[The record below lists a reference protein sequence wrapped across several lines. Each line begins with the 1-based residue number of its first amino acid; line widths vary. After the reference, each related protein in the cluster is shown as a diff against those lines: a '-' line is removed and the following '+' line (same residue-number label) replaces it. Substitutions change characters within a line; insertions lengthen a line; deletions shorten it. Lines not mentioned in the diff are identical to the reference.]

1 MEIGDVYGNLTVVS
15 DPYKIESEKYA
26 YFVDCACSCGSGVK
40 RYRKVA
46 LTKSNRP
53 TRSCGCLQK
62 LSTQNNIIPLKV
74 GEVFGRLTIEADDR
88 FENGRR
94 FVKTLCS
101 CGNSY
106 IGRYDLIKSG
116 HTTSCGCAY
125 ENTRLTNLKHG
136 MTKTPTYSSWQAM
149 KERCRNPKSPGFENY
164 GGRGITYDPRWE
176 QFENF
181 FADMGERPELHD
193 LDRIDVNGN
202 YCKENCRWSDRTI
215 QTFNKRKSEGKT
227 SKYFGVCYHKGKEL
241 WQARLYYYKELVLNS
256 YFMLEEEA
264 AKAYDEACF
273 KYYGVRK
280 NFPEAEEICEGNVHN
295 KEK

>member
-15 DPYKIESEKYA
+15 EPYKIESEKYA

-40 RYRKVA
+40 RYRKVS

-62 LSTQNNIIPLKV
+62 LSTQNNITPLVV

-125 ENTRLTNLKHG
+125 EYTRQVNLKHG
-136 MTKTPTYSSWQAM
+136 MTKTPTYRSWQAM

-164 GGRGITYDPRWE
+164 GGRGITYDLRWE
-176 QFENF
+176 KFENF

-193 LDRIDVNGN
+193 LDRVNVDGN
-202 YCKENCRWSDRTI
+202 YCKENCRWADRTI
-215 QTFNKRKSEGKT
+215 QTFNKRKLEGKT
-227 SKYFGVCYHKGKEL
+227 SDYFGVCYDKGKAL
-241 WQARLYYYKELVLNS
+241 WHARLHYYKELVLNS
-256 YFMLEEEA
+256 YFMFEEEA

-280 NFPEAEEICEGNVHN
+280 NFPD
-295 KEK
+295 EKDNQ